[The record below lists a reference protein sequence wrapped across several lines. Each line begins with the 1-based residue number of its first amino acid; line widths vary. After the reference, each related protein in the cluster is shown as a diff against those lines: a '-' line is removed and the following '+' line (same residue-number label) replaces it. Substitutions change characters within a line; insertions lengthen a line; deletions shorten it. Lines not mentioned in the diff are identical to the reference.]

1 MAFKYTEEKEI
12 IKINNIRIH
21 KYTLLYTS
29 NCIMDIYSD
38 EKKITCFSNK
48 LVFLER
54 GVNISIRM
62 QKHNLSNK
70 PYVAFRLSGDMLRYL
85 KNR

>member
-1 MAFKYTEEKEI
+1 MDFKYTEEKEI

-38 EKKITCFSNK
+38 EK
-48 LVFLER
+48 
-54 GVNISIRM
+54 
-62 QKHNLSNK
+62 
-70 PYVAFRLSGDMLRYL
+70 
-85 KNR
+85 